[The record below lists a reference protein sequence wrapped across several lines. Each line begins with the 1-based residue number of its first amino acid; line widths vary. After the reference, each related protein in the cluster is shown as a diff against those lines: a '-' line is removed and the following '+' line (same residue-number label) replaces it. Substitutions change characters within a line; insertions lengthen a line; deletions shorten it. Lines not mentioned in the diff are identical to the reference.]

1 MINIARF
8 LAVSMLP
15 FLITGCVDWVND
27 TSDLKKYVAQTNK
40 VKGGKIEPLPE
51 FKPYNSFVYEGA
63 SMREPFRAI
72 VPVYEEESISAEK
85 DQLTGVQPDKDREK
99 DYLETFPVDKLRMV
113 GTINQREDERLWALI
128 EDENSEI
135 HRVTV
140 GDYMG
145 LHHGE
150 IISLDERQINLVE
163 IITNGRGG
171 WMKRTRSLALNEP
184 E

>member
-8 LAVSMLP
+8 LAVSMFP
-15 FLITGCVDWVND
+15 FLITGCIDWVDD
-27 TSDLKKYVAQTNK
+27 TADLKKYVAKTSK

-72 VPVYEEESISAEK
+72 SPVFEEESVSSENGG
-85 DQLTGVQPDKDREK
+85 LSEVQPDQEREK
-99 DYLETFPVDKLRMV
+99 DYLESFPVDKLRMV
-113 GTINQREDERLWALI
+113 GTINQRQDERLWALI
-128 EDENSEI
+128 EDQNSEI
-135 HRVTV
+135 HRVTI

-145 LHHGE
+145 LDHGE
-150 IISLDERQINLVE
+150 IISLDERQINLLE
-163 IITNGRGG
+163 IIKNGRGG

>member
-1 MINIARF
+1 MNKIARF

-15 FLITGCVDWVND
+15 FLVTGCIDWVDD
-27 TSDLKKYVAQTNK
+27 TADLKKYVAKTSK

-72 VPVYEEESISAEK
+72 VPVFEEESVSAES
-85 DQLTGVQPDKDREK
+85 QEISEIQPDRERQK
-99 DYLETFPVDKLRMV
+99 DYLETFPVDRLRMV
-113 GTINQREDERLWALI
+113 GTINQRQDERLWALI
-128 EDENSEI
+128 EDQNAEI
-135 HRVTV
+135 HRVTI

-145 LHHGE
+145 LNHGE
-150 IISLDERQINLVE
+150 IVSLDERQINLVE